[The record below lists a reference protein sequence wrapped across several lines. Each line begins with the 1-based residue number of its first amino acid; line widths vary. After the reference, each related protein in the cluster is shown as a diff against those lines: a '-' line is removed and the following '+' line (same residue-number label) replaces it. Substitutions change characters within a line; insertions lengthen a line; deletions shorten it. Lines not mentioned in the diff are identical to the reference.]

1 MELGFN
7 SLFNGPVGLDR
18 RFLDQHD
25 GYVVPDGINPVTLDA
40 FEALLVGRDLDVAF
54 AFRAGEDF
62 EKKGV
67 QGHDDLL
74 SCCSAPGRIRHRLAR
89 VNNSGNSVPG
99 YSFPELWKYPSA
111 DSFTIKKQRIRGM
124 SNLAPN

>member
-1 MELGFN
+1 MDRGFN

-25 GYVVPDGINPVTLDA
+25 RNVVPDGINPVTSDA
-40 FEALLVGRDLDVAF
+40 FEALLVGRNLDVAF
-54 AFRAGEDF
+54 AFRASEDF

-74 SCCSAPGRIRHRLAR
+74 SCCSASGRIRHCPAR
-89 VNNSGNSVPG
+89 VNNSGKSGAEQKGDASLN
-99 YSFPELWKYPSA
+99 PE
-111 DSFTIKKQRIRGM
+111 II
-124 SNLAPN
+124 